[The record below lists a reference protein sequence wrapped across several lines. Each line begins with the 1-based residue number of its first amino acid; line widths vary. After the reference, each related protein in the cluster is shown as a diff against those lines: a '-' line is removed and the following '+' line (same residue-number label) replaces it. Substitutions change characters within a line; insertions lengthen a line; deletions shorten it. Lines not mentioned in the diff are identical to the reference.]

1 MSVVGGRDDAG
12 VVSGGGADTLA
23 VAVAGDVGGLAID
36 VAFRAGGGAPIAIVG
51 PNGAGKTSVLR
62 MVLGAL
68 RPARGSVVLGDLT
81 LFDRERGVDLP
92 IEQRALGYVPQHYAL
107 FPHLTALGNVMYG
120 LAALPLDE
128 RRERARAVMQDLGI
142 DGLAARRPRELSGG
156 EAQRVALA
164 RALARG
170 PRALLLDE
178 PLAALDVGVRRAVRQ
193 SLARDL
199 GRLVLPTVL
208 VTHDFADAAALAS
221 TVVVVEA
228 GKVVQ
233 QGTPAELAASPATA
247 FVEELTL
254 HATGTVSLPI
264 RNHT

>member
-1 MSVVGGRDDAG
+1 M
-12 VVSGGGADTLA
+12 SGGGGAGGDALA
-23 VAVAGDVGGLAID
+23 VAVAGVVGGGLAID
-36 VAFRAGGGAPIAIVG
+36 VVFRAGGGAPVAIVG

-68 RPARGSVVLGDLT
+68 RPARGSVVLGDTT
-81 LFDRERGVDLP
+81 LFDRARGIDLP
-92 IEQRALGYVPQHYAL
+92 IELRALGYVPQHYAL
-107 FPHLTALGNVMYG
+107 FPHLDAIGNVMYG
-120 LAALPLDE
+120 LAALAASE
-128 RRERARAVMQDLGI
+128 RRARARAVMQELGI

-199 GRLVLPTVL
+199 ARLALPTVL
-208 VTHDFADAAALAS
+208 VTHDIADAAALAS
-221 TVVVVEA
+221 TIVVVEA

-233 QGTPAELAASPATA
+233 HGTPAELAAAPATA
-247 FVEELTL
+247 FVDELM
-254 HATGTVSLPI
+254 ATATVSLPS

>member
-1 MSVVGGRDDAG
+1 M
-12 VVSGGGADTLA
+12 SGGGGSGDALA
-23 VAVAGDVGGLAID
+23 VAVAGDVGGGLAID
-36 VAFRAGGGAPIAIVG
+36 VVFRAGGGAPVAIVG

-68 RPARGSVVLGDLT
+68 RPARGSVVLGDTT
-81 LFDRERGVDLP
+81 LFDRERGIDLP
-92 IEQRALGYVPQHYAL
+92 IEQRALGYVPQNYAL
-107 FPHLTALGNVMYG
+107 FPHLDAIGNVMYG
-120 LAALPLDE
+120 LAALPAGE
-128 RRERARAVMQDLGI
+128 RRERARAVMQELGI

-199 GRLVLPTVL
+199 GRLALPTIL
-208 VTHDFADAAALAS
+208 VTHDIADAAALAS

-233 QGTPAELAASPATA
+233 QGTPAELAANPATV
-247 FVEELTL
+247 FVEELT
-254 HATGTVSLPI
+254 ATATASLPI

>member
-1 MSVVGGRDDAG
+1 MSGA
-12 VVSGGGADTLA
+12 SGGGGDGLA
-23 VAVAGDVGGLAID
+23 VAVAGDVGVGPARLAIE
-36 VAFRAGGGAPIAIVG
+36 VAFRAARGAPIAIVG

-68 RPARGSVVLGDLT
+68 RPARGSVVLGDTT
-81 LFDRERGVDLP
+81 LFDRERGIELP

-107 FPHLTALGNVMYG
+107 FPHLDVLGNVMYG
-120 LAALPLDE
+120 LAALPAGE
-128 RRERARAVMQDLGI
+128 RRDRARAVMRELGI

-164 RALARG
+164 RALARD

-199 GRLVLPTVL
+199 GRLALPTVL
-208 VTHDFADAAALAS
+208 VTHDLADASALA
-221 TVVVVEA
+221 TTIVVVEG

-233 QGTPAELAASPATA
+233 QGTAAELAAAPATA
-247 FVEELTL
+247 FVEELI
-254 HATGTVSLPI
+254 ATATASLPS

>member
-1 MSVVGGRDDAG
+1 M
-12 VVSGGGADTLA
+12 SGGGGSGGDALA
-23 VAVAGDVGGLAID
+23 VAVAGDVGGGLAID
-36 VAFRAGGGAPIAIVG
+36 VAFHAGGGAPVAIVG

-68 RPARGSVVLGDLT
+68 RPARGSVVLGDTT

-92 IEQRALGYVPQHYAL
+92 IEQRALGYVPQNYAL
-107 FPHLTALGNVMYG
+107 FPHLDAIGNVMYG
-120 LAALPLDE
+120 LAALPAGE
-128 RRERARAVMQDLGI
+128 RRERARAVMRELGI
-142 DGLAARRPRELSGG
+142 DGLAARRPRDLSGG

-199 GRLVLPTVL
+199 GRLALPTVL
-208 VTHDFADAAALAS
+208 VTHDIADAAALAS

-233 QGTPAELAASPATA
+233 QGTPAELAANPATA
-247 FVEELTL
+247 FVEELT
-254 HATGTVSLPI
+254 AATVSLPI